1 MLNPLLQLL
10 SEYPFDRLRALLG
23 GIEPPSGMA
32 PMVLSVGEPR
42 HATPPLVHEVVSNN
56 GDLWNRYPPV
66 EGTAEFRSAAVGW
79 LTRRYAL
86 PDHLLDADR
95 HVLPVAGTREAL
107 FLLAAVAVPRSKV
120 GRRPVVSMPNPFYHV
135 YFGATLMSGA
145 EPVYLP
151 ATRDTGFLPDLSA
164 IDSATLERTAMM
176 YLCSPANPQGAVA
189 DLAYLKDAVRLA
201 RRHDFVL
208 AVDECYTE
216 VYDRQPPP
224 GALEACAALGGGTDN
239 VVVFHSLS
247 KRSSVPGLR
256 SGFVAGDPRLIEAFR
271 RLRSFGGATVPLP
284 VLAAATAL
292 WRDDD
297 HVEQNRALYRAKF
310 DLAERSLGNRF
321 GFFRPEGAFF
331 LWLEVGDGEE
341 AARAL
346 WAKSALRVLPG
357 AYMAQP
363 DAFGVNPGAP
373 FVRVALIEDLASTE
387 EALRRLLKVL

>member
-42 HATPPLVHEVVSNN
+42 HATPPLVHDVVSNN

-346 WAKSALRVLPG
+346 WANSALRVLPG

>member
-42 HATPPLVHEVVSNN
+42 HATPPLVHDVVSNN

-189 DLAYLKDAVRLA
+189 DLAYLKYAVRLA

-256 SGFVAGDPRLIEAFR
+256 SGFVAGDSLLIEAFR

-346 WAKSALRVLPG
+346 WANSALRVLPG